1 MIRPL
6 KLLLMIS
13 MLGMLTAC
21 VNAPPSPDSRTFA
34 VSQMLTVMWTS
45 FVLPVMVRW
54 SLSAMVMAELMLMQK
69 LVTTA
74 IRFLKLVHTAKKA
87 AQFAARL
94 V

>member
-1 MIRPL
+1 
-6 KLLLMIS
+6 
-13 MLGMLTAC
+13 
-21 VNAPPSPDSRTFA
+21 
-34 VSQMLTVMWTS
+34 MLTVMWTS

-54 SLSAMVMAELMLMQK
+54 EFVSDVVMAELIPMQK

-87 AQFAARL
+87 AQFAAHL